1 MRVELKLDV
10 AWGRRV
16 RESGLKQ
23 GLELLLLLAHRAVSI
38 QGAPYCQASFR
49 LAETEETGAVFE
61 AEQSNL
67 DVVCLH
73 AIKLLQNH
81 VNTT

>member
-23 GLELLLLLAHRAVSI
+23 GFELLLLLAHRAVSI
-38 QGAPYCQASFR
+38 QGAP
-49 LAETEETGAVFE
+49 
-61 AEQSNL
+61 
-67 DVVCLH
+67 
-73 AIKLLQNH
+73 
-81 VNTT
+81 